1 MILQRQAV
9 RRRTFDVPMVF
20 GVYVHVHDVT
30 VSLTAQTLPTNSTAV
45 STSLTSCIWLHC
57 RLLL

>member
-45 STSLTSCIWLHC
+45 STSLTSCITNP
-57 RLLL
+57 